1 MNLSMNIHNSTD
13 LFALKTAMNLL
24 RVGCQENS
32 LGKMA
37 DREPIGLLSSQS
49 LPLCYSSGRFPKRE
63 SCPVRGVWHLFE
75 QLQLDTS
82 LFSAMRNG
90 WMQGIYARD
99 VWSRSKGFLG
109 HRQLLEE
116 ILE

>member
-37 DREPIGLLSSQS
+37 DRRPIGLLSSQS

-63 SCPVRGVWHLFE
+63 SCPVRGVWHLFAAGYVSFFGHA
-75 QLQLDTS
+75 Q
-82 LFSAMRNG
+82 
-90 WMQGIYARD
+90 WMDAGYLRARCM
-99 VWSRSKGFLG
+99 VKK
-109 HRQLLEE
+109 
-116 ILE
+116 